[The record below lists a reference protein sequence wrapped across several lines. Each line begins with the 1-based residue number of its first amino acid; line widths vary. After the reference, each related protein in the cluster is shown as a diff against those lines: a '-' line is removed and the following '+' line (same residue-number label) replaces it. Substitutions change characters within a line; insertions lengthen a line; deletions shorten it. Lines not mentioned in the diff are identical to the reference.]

1 MIINIK
7 EPGENKS
14 KNICIPRVCIS
25 LGIFVLPL
33 ALKSMYRKK
42 NNSKTKVA
50 INNKEMKNLKKAI
63 KYLNKNYK
71 GLVLVDIKTNEGE
84 SVKIVI

>member
-7 EPGENKS
+7 EPGESKS

-33 ALKSMYRKK
+33 ALKSMYKKK
-42 NNSKTKVA
+42 NNSKIKAA

>member
-14 KNICIPRVCIS
+14 RNICIPRTCIS

-42 NNSKTKVA
+42 NNSKARRA

-63 KYLNKNYK
+63 KYLNKNYR

-84 SVKIVI
+84 CVKIVI

>member
-7 EPGENKS
+7 EPGESKS

-33 ALKSMYRKK
+33 ALKSMYKKK
-42 NNSKTKVA
+42 NNSKTKAA

>member
-7 EPGENKS
+7 EPGESKS

>member
-1 MIINIK
+1 
-7 EPGENKS
+7 
-14 KNICIPRVCIS
+14 
-25 LGIFVLPL
+25 
-33 ALKSMYRKK
+33 MYKKK
-42 NNSKTKVA
+42 NNSKTKAA